1 MTYYADKEGN
11 VYNAN
16 GLKLKY
22 WINPAGYKYFKMYL
36 DGGIKK
42 SIAIHRFVWEYFNEP
57 IPDTL
62 QIDHINE
69 DKLDNKLHNLQLS
82 TNKENNRR
90 RQYCKLSMD
99 KAREIR
105 SIYNQ
110 SDISMDKL
118 AKEYNCSKT
127 TIYNCL
133 KQITRDE

>member
-69 DKLDNKLHNLQLS
+69 DKLDNRLENLQLS
-82 TNKENNRR
+82 TNKDNCRR
-90 RQYCKLSMD
+90 KKINKLD
-99 KAREIR
+99 IKKAREIKK
-105 SIYNQ
+105 IYNHTN
-110 SDISMDKL
+110 ISMDKL
-118 AKEYNCSKT
+118 AIEYNCSKT
-127 TIYNCL
+127 TIFNCV
-133 KQITRDE
+133 KGITWNE